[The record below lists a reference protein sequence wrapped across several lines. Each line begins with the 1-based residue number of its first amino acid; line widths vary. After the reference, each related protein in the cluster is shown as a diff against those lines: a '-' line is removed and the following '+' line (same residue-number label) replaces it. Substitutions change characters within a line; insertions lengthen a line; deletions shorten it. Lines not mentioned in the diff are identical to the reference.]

1 MPVIR
6 EIAPMKNVFKRRINL
21 KSFWDSAKAI
31 LVYRDYQYRLAI
43 FTESFVIFRKIC
55 FYCMWN

>member
-1 MPVIR
+1 
-6 EIAPMKNVFKRRINL
+6 MKNVFKRRINL

-43 FTESFVIFRKIC
+43 FTIQGLSIQISHL
-55 FYCMWN
+55 Y